1 MKSRIKSMM
10 LACVA
15 LTGAFFASCTD
26 DALIEASDKY
36 ADRPFE
42 LIVDQTASNS
52 RLALDPNGLTTK
64 WEDDDQLV
72 LVDKVGGKAPI
83 FLACTELTNGG
94 EKAKFTS
101 ESGVPSGN
109 YYVIC
114 DNNYNNNESL
124 AYGYKQFRSVEDI
137 NRNKDMVLWGELNVL
152 PNTYSANVELE
163 HLYAKI
169 KVKLENVP
177 TEMSMGMPMSGFTI
191 GMYSSKKGFPV
202 NLMFPKNNP
211 QQSGPV
217 NAEYGVDPNNLSNW
231 HNDKTY
237 FPSDRK
243 YHNICL
249 GSYSSEYQGWD
260 DQNQTSIYDWSKAE
274 GLSAFIL
281 PADLSNEVVFFYL
294 LTNNTCYEIK
304 KENGINFKAGTNY
317 NVTLDL
323 SEAKAVKTTLTESW
337 NDMAMVTY
345 QISTPTEWRH
355 AAYRDGGYYG
365 IMNDIDFENDYFL
378 PINTERLEGNG
389 YKLKNIELDW
399 SNEDNVGLIKRDV
412 SPNDMGDES
421 NSVVSKL
428 TLSNVTFKGKNCVGA
443 FGGKN
448 VFAQECSL
456 IGESEIHGKD
466 YVGGIV
472 GRNNLYS
479 YETQNMLKINVGDA
493 CKIYGQN
500 YVGGVVGRYM
510 EAGNN
515 SFYLNSSLILMESC
529 KSGATVTATGD
540 YVGGIFGK
548 VGGNRNSETTQ
559 INMNNSE
566 SDYTFSLIKCNNE
579 GNVTGR
585 NYVGGVGGDFAVS
598 HYYTSVVDRV
608 VLRES
613 YSQGDVTG
621 QQKVAGI
628 LGANQAS
635 VNTCYSTGTICA
647 SETEVGGV
655 VGKMEN
661 NGMGGQNRIANCYS
675 LATLS
680 IGNTNG
686 HIGGIVG
693 NAGGGM
699 YGGGNIIYCYYAADP
714 NNNTFG
720 GIVGNSNGGC
730 IVTDCL
736 TTLNNIGGPNWGD
749 HFHTTGADY
758 NGDGIADQDWNSDGV
773 INSNDLL
780 VNVPDVFTYTNPQ
793 NLVTDPTTNRVTSIL
808 ANLEIINVD
817 QKYSTNTWSGYPWE
831 CVKFANF
838 DVDADSGDFKDED
851 VKP

>member
-36 ADRPFE
+36 ANRPFE
-42 LIVDQTASNS
+42 LTVVQTASNS

-72 LVDKVGGKAPI
+72 LVDKSGGKAPI

-109 YYVIC
+109 YYVIY

-124 AYGYKQFRSVEDI
+124 VYGYKQFRSVEDI
-137 NRNKDMVLWGELNVL
+137 NRNKDMVLWGELNIL

-177 TEMSMGMPMSGFTI
+177 PYGSIDFSMTGFTI
-191 GMYSSKKGFPV
+191 GMYSSQKGFPV

-217 NAEYGVDPNNLSNW
+217 NAEYGVDPNNLNNW
-231 HNDKTY
+231 NNDKTY

-243 YHNICL
+243 YHNIRL
-249 GSYSSEYQGWD
+249 GSYRAEHQGWD
-260 DQNQTSIYDWSKAE
+260 NQNQAIYDWSQAE

-281 PADLSNEVVFFYL
+281 PADLSNETVFFYL
-294 LTNNTCYEIK
+294 ISDNICYEIK

-337 NDMAMVTY
+337 NDMAMPTY
-345 QISTPTEWRH
+345 QISTPAEWRH

-448 VFAQECSL
+448 VFTQECSL

-472 GRNNLYS
+472 GRNYYNEYQTMS
-479 YETQNMLKINVGDA
+479 KINIGDA

-515 SFYLNSSLILMESC
+515 SGFYLNSSLIMMESC
-529 KSGATVTATGD
+529 TSGATVTATGD

-598 HYYTSVVDRV
+598 HYYFSVVDRV
-608 VLRES
+608 VLKES

-628 LGANQAS
+628 LGANRGS
-635 VNTCYSTGTICA
+635 VNTCYSTGTISA
-647 SETEVGGV
+647 SETEVGGI
-655 VGKMEN
+655 VGSMGN
-661 NGMGGQNRIANCYS
+661 DMMGGGRIANCYS
-675 LATLS
+675 LAALS
-680 IGNTNG
+680 VGDTNG
-686 HIGGIVG
+686 YIGGIVG
-693 NAGGGM
+693 NAGFATF
-699 YGGGNIIYCYYAADP
+699 IYCYYAADP
-714 NNNTFG
+714 ANNTFG
-720 GIVGNSNGGC
+720 GIVGYSGGAC
-730 IVTDCL
+730 TVTDCV
-736 TTLNNIGGPNWGD
+736 TTLSNIGGPNWGD
-749 HFHTTGADY
+749 HLASTGADY
-758 NGDGIADQDWNSDGV
+758 NNDGIADYDWNGDSV
-773 INSNDLL
+773 IDNNDLWMNYKDN
-780 VNVPDVFTYTNPQ
+780 VNYTHA
-793 NLVTDPTTNRVTSIL
+793 LVTDPTTNLVTSIL
-808 ANLEIINVD
+808 ANLEIINHVD
-817 QKYSTNTWSGYPWE
+817 QKYSTNTWSGYSWE

-838 DVDADSGDFKDED
+838 EVDTDSDNFDDED